1 MGRVGREKA
10 IPAFIDKL
18 MNWSYAVKPG
28 DYHGLTQTTKWLER
42 RISRAVI
49 LPALLPYRS
58 AWVCHYEVI
67 MVKTVRSGV
76 KHTRLHIMV

>member
-10 IPAFIDKL
+10 IPAIKDKL
-18 MNWSYAVKPG
+18 MNWSYAVQPG
-28 DYHGLTQTTKWLER
+28 DYHRLTKTTKWLER

-58 AWVCHYEVI
+58 AWNLSLWSHYGEDC
-67 MVKTVRSGV
+67 
-76 KHTRLHIMV
+76 